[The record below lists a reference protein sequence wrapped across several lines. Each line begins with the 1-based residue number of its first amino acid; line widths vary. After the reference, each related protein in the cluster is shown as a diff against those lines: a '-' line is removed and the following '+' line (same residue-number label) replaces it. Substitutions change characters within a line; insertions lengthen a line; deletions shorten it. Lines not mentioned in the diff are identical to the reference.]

1 MKTLLLVD
9 GSSYLYR
16 AFHGLPDLRSKAN
29 EPTGAIRGVLSMLR
43 KLHKDYPA
51 DYSACV
57 FDAKGKTFRDDI
69 YPEYKANR
77 PSMPDDLRTQVE
89 PLHEAIKAMGWPL
102 IMVDNVEADDVIG
115 CLAKQAEIQGMR
127 VIISTGDKDIS
138 QLVNEHVTVIN
149 TMPNAF
155 RKGDEILDIAGV
167 EAKFGLKP
175 ERIVDYLT
183 LIGDSVDNV
192 PGVEKVGPKTA
203 VKWLLE
209 YGSLDNIIANADKFT
224 GVVGENLRK
233 ALDWLPTGRELITIK
248 CDLDKFDGMPETFE
262 SLKLQTQDKTK
273 LAALYDR
280 FDFKTW
286 QRELGTETGVEAL
299 KPEIANGETGNLFD
313 SPSKKPELNTQNH
326 PKNPAIPATS
336 PFIEYQAVTTRNFE
350 TILTNEHL
358 DNWLAKLQS
367 APLICVDTE
376 TTSLEPMT
384 AKIVGL
390 SFSVEA
396 GSGAYLPLTHD
407 YFDAPEQL
415 NFAETLAKL
424 KPILEN
430 PDIKKVGQNLKYD
443 QHILANHSIALNGI
457 AHDTLLQS
465 YVFEAHKSHGM
476 DALSERHLG
485 IQTITFEEVA
495 GKGAKQVSFNQVTV
509 EVAAEYAA
517 EDADI
522 TLQLHHAMYPNIQ
535 ADAKLDFIYSQIE
548 MPSSQ
553 ILFTIERNGVLIDRD
568 MLNIQS
574 NEIGAKLV
582 ALENQA
588 YELAGQPFNLGSP
601 KQLQEILF
609 DKLGIKPTKKTPSG
623 APSTDEDVLQELA
636 LDHPLPKVLLEYRGL
651 AKLKSTYTDKL
662 PRMINAQTG
671 RVHTSYNQ
679 AVAITGRLA
688 SSDPNLQNIPVK
700 SAEGRRIREAFIA
713 PKGSHIVSA
722 DYSQIELRIMAHLS
736 QDAGMLEAFAN
747 NEDIHRAT
755 AAEIFGVERS
765 AVDNEQRR
773 YAKVINFGLIYGMSA
788 FGLAQNLNIERSA
801 AASYIERYFA
811 RYPGVREYMQNT
823 REIAK
828 AQGYVETYFGRR
840 LWVPE
845 INSPNVQRRNGAERA
860 AINAPMQGT
869 AADLIKLAMIAVDK
883 WLKEEKLN
891 GNHLKSKLIMQ
902 VHDELV
908 LEVPDNE
915 LELIKNSLP
924 TLMQNVAKLSVPL
937 LAEVGVGSNW
947 ESAH

>member
-16 AFHGLPDLRSKAN
+16 AFHAMPDLRNSQN
-29 EPTGAIRGVLSMLR
+29 EPTGAIQGVLNMLR
-43 KLHKDYPA
+43 RLHKDYPS

-77 PSMPDDLRTQVE
+77 ASMPDELRAQIE

-102 IMVDNVEADDVIG
+102 IMESGVEADDVIG
-115 CLAKQAEIQGMR
+115 ALAKQAEREGVR

-138 QLVNEHVTVIN
+138 QLVNEHITVVN
-149 TMPNAF
+149 TMRDAF
-155 RKGDEILDIAGV
+155 RRVDDVLDIAGV
-167 EAKFGLKP
+167 EKKFGIPPRL
-175 ERIVDYLT
+175 IIDYLV
-183 LIGDSVDNV
+183 LIGDTSDNV

-203 VKWLLE
+203 VKWLQE
-209 YGSLDNIIANADKFT
+209 YGSLDNIVANADKIG

-233 ALDWLPTGRELITIK
+233 ALPWLPTARELITIR
-248 CDLDKFDGMPETFE
+248 CDVGIQERLSDLAPQSMDKAKLAELFERFEFKSWRRELDGMGD
-262 SLKLQTQDKTK
+262 Q
-273 LAALYDR
+273 
-280 FDFKTW
+280 
-286 QRELGTETGVEAL
+286 
-299 KPEIANGETGNLFD
+299 
-313 SPSKKPELNTQNH
+313 
-326 PKNPAIPATS
+326 PATS
-336 PFIEYQAVTTRNFE
+336 SPKAMPTSSNLQSTETVDMFAVTQHAVNTQRQYE
-350 TILTNEHL
+350 TLLTTAQL
-358 DNWLAKLQS
+358 DSWLAKLAS
-367 APLICVDTE
+367 APLICFDSE
-376 TTSLEPMT
+376 TTSLDPMT

-396 GSGAYLPLTHD
+396 GSAAYLPLMHD
-407 YFDAPEQL
+407 YFDAPVQL
-415 NFAETLAKL
+415 NFAECLAKI

-430 PDIKKVGQNLKYD
+430 PAIKKVGQNLKYD
-443 QHILANHSIALNGI
+443 QHVLANHGIAINGI

-465 YVFEAHKSHGM
+465 YVFESHKSHGM

-485 IQTITFEEVA
+485 FKPISFEEVA
-495 GKGAKQVSFNQVTV
+495 GKGAKQVTFNQVTV
-509 EVAAEYAA
+509 ETAAEYAA

-522 TLQLHHAMYPNIQ
+522 TLQLHQAMYPQ
-535 ADAKLDFIYSQIE
+535 VAADSKLDYIYSHIE

-553 ILFTIERNGVLIDRD
+553 ALFNIERNGVLIDRA
-568 MLNIQS
+568 MLASQS
-574 NEIGAKLV
+574 NEIGNKLI

-588 YELAGQPFNLGSP
+588 YELAGQPFNLASP

-662 PRMINAQTG
+662 PRMINASTG

-688 SSDPNLQNIPVK
+688 SSDPNLQNIPVR

-713 PKGSHIVSA
+713 PAGSVIVSA

-736 QDAGMLEAFAN
+736 QDAGMLKAFAN
-747 NEDIHRAT
+747 NEDIHRHT
-755 AAEIFGVERS
+755 AAEIFGVELT
-765 AVDNEQRR
+765 AVDSEQRR

-788 FGLAQNLNIERSA
+788 FGLAQNLNIDRASA
-801 AASYIERYFA
+801 QSYIERYFA
-811 RYPGVREYMQNT
+811 RYPGVRDYMQST
-823 REIAK
+823 RDMAK
-828 AQGYVETYFGRR
+828 QRGFVETYFGRR

-845 INSPNVQRRNGAERA
+845 INSPNGMRRAGAERA

-869 AADLIKLAMIAVDK
+869 AADLIKLAMIAVDQ
-883 WLKEEKLN
+883 WLGEAKLQT
-891 GNHLKSKLIMQ
+891 KLIMQ

-908 LEVPDNE
+908 LEVPEAE
-915 LELIKNSLP
+915 LPVVQAKLTE
-924 TLMQNVAKLSVPL
+924 LMQGVAQLSVPL
-937 LAEVGVGSNW
+937 LVEVGVGKNW

>member
-16 AFHGLPDLRSKAN
+16 AFHAMPDLRNSQN
-29 EPTGAIRGVLSMLR
+29 EPTGAIQGVLNMLR
-43 KLHKDYPA
+43 RLHKDYPS

-69 YPEYKANR
+69 YAEYKANR
-77 PSMPDDLRTQVE
+77 ASMPDDLRLQIE

-102 IMVDNVEADDVIG
+102 IVESGVEADDVIG
-115 CLAKQAEIQGMR
+115 ALAKQAEREGIR
-127 VIISTGDKDIS
+127 TIISTGDKDIS
-138 QLVNEHVTVIN
+138 QLVNEHITVVN
-149 TMPNAF
+149 TMRDAF
-155 RKGDEILDIAGV
+155 RRTDDVLDIAGV
-167 EAKFGLKP
+167 ENKFGIPPSLM
-175 ERIVDYLT
+175 VDYLV
-183 LIGDSVDNV
+183 LIGDTSDNV

-203 VKWLLE
+203 VKWLKE
-209 YGSLDNIIANADKFT
+209 YGSLDNIVANADKIT
-224 GVVGENLRK
+224 GKVGENLRA
-233 ALDWLPTGRELITIK
+233 ALGWLPTARELITIR
-248 CDLDKFDGMPETFE
+248 CDVGIQENLSDLSPQAIDK
-262 SLKLQTQDKTK
+262 SK
-273 LAALYDR
+273 LAELFDR
-280 FDFKTW
+280 FEFKSW
-286 QRELGTETGVEAL
+286 RRELENMQDNAPVPTS
-299 KPEIANGETGNLFD
+299 GNVTAKF
-313 SPSKKPELNTQNH
+313 PSSQIQPTQT
-326 PKNPAIPATS
+326 ADM
-336 PFIEYQAVTTRNFE
+336 FAVTQFAANTSRNFE
-350 TILTNEHL
+350 TILTNEQL
-358 DNWLAKLQS
+358 DTWLAKLQ
-367 APLICVDTE
+367 AAKLMCFDTE
-376 TTSLEPMT
+376 TTSLDPMT
-384 AKIVGL
+384 AKIVGM
-390 SFSVEA
+390 SFSVET
-396 GSGAYLPLTHD
+396 GSAAYLPLKHD

-415 NFAETLAKL
+415 NFAETIAKI

-430 PDIKKVGQNLKYD
+430 ASIKKVGQNFKYD
-443 QHILANHSIALNGI
+443 QHVLANHGIALNGI
-457 AHDTLLQS
+457 AHDTMLES
-465 YVFEAHKSHGM
+465 YVFESHKTHGM
-476 DALSERHLG
+476 DALAERHLG
-485 IQTITFEEVA
+485 IQTISFEEVA
-495 GKGAKQVSFNQVTV
+495 GKGAKQVTFNQVTV
-509 EVAAEYAA
+509 EVASEYAA

-522 TLQLHHAMYPNIQ
+522 TLQLHQAMYPQIST
-535 ADAKLDFIYSQIE
+535 DAKLDFIYSQIE

-662 PRMINAQTG
+662 PKMINAQTG

-688 SSDPNLQNIPVK
+688 SSDPNLQNIPVR

-736 QDAGMLEAFAN
+736 KDEGMLAAFAN

-755 AAEIFGVERS
+755 AAEIFGVEREN
-765 AVDNEQRR
+765 VDSEQRR

-788 FGLAQNLNIERSA
+788 FGLAQNLNIERGA

-828 AQGYVETYFGRR
+828 QKGYVETYFGRR

-845 INSPNVQRRNGAERA
+845 INSPNGTRRAGAERA

-883 WLKEEKLN
+883 WLRDEKLQT
-891 GNHLKSKLIMQ
+891 KLIMQ

-915 LELIKNSLP
+915 LELVKQRLP
-924 TLMQNVAKLSVPL
+924 ELMQNVAKLDVPL